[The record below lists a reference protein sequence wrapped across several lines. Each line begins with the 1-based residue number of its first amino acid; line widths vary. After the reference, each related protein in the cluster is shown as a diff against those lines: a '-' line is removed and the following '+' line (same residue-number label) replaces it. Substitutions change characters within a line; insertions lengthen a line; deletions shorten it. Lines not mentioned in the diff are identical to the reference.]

1 VDQNVKS
8 WSTRVL
14 ERERALSLAHAEF
27 KRAGPAKVGFEHL
40 GGSSERDDLWRL
52 RAWATA
58 TARSSS
64 DFFSAPSPTG
74 WRMVDGVL
82 SFTSPGT
89 SGQSRNDRVVAQLHR
104 GGHHCAVVL
113 LPHWNALRES
123 YLGFAKGLARMGITC
138 LQLSLPFHD
147 ERQTL
152 GLGYA
157 QELVSENLG
166 LTIKANRQAV
176 LDVRACLDW
185 LEGNGYARLGL
196 IGCSVGS
203 SIAALTASHDNRV
216 RALVLLL
223 MADDFTDVVW
233 KGTASRHIR
242 ESLGARFTLEEVRA
256 VWSVISPNTYAAMLA
271 ARSRKVLVVSGEKDK
286 VFLPQQTEAWV
297 YRLQSLDMEPTWI
310 KFRCGHYTLAMRPY
324 NYAAFAH
331 TYLFLTKSL

>member
-1 VDQNVKS
+1 MRI
-8 WSTRVL
+8 WSTRVF
-14 ERERALSLAHAEF
+14 EREKALSDAHAEF
-27 KRAGPAKVGFEHL
+27 KHAGQARVGFEHF
-40 GGSSERDDLWRL
+40 GGSSEGDDLRRL
-52 RAWATA
+52 RVWATA
-58 TARSSS
+58 TARFSRN
-64 DFFSAPSPTG
+64 FFSAPSPTG
-74 WRMVDGVL
+74 WRIVDGVL

-89 SGQSRNDRVVAQLHR
+89 SGKSRNDRVVARLHR
-104 GGHHCAVVL
+104 GGRHRAVVL
-113 LPHWNALRES
+113 LPHWNAPRES
-123 YLGFAKGLARMGITC
+123 YLGLAKGLARMGITC

-147 ERQTL
+147 ERQTV

-157 QELVSENLG
+157 QEFVNENLG

-185 LEGNGYARLGL
+185 LEGNGYTSLGL
-196 IGCSVGS
+196 VGCSIGS

-242 ESLGARFTLEEVRA
+242 ESLEARFTLEEVRA

-271 ARSRKVLVVSGEKDK
+271 AQLRKVLIVSAEKDK
-286 VFLPQQTEAWV
+286 VFLPEQTEAWV
-297 YRLQSLDMEPTWI
+297 HRLRGLGMEPTWVRL
-310 KFRCGHYTLAMRPY
+310 RCGHHTLAMRPY

-331 TYLFLTKSL
+331 TYLFLTKAL